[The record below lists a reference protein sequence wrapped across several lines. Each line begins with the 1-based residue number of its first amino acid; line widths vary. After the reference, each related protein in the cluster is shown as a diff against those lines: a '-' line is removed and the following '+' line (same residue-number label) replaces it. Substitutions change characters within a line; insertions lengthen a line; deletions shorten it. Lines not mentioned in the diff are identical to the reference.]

1 MSENAAKI
9 GRFYVPMQQ
18 AMHKLWNTYSD
29 AELQLLLRFAK
40 EGYKAALQA
49 TEVLNTFVNDGV
61 KTRAALKAPKP
72 RRAR

>member
-1 MSENAAKI
+1 
-9 GRFYVPMQQ
+9 MQQ

-49 TEVLNTFVNDGV
+49 TEVLNTLVNDGV
-61 KTRAALKAPKP
+61 KKACG
-72 RRAR
+72 AQGAEASAGTLSCIFSVIL